1 MACLAQ
7 CLGPERMRKLI
18 RCAEA
23 IERVQD
29 QPGLVAAVKVGY
41 TQLNLCD
48 TVSIILSQ
56 TYDTQRMVL
65 SKKFESF
72 TIFWWAHYQAQIRQ
86 AA

>member
-29 QPGLVAAVKVGY
+29 QPGLVAAVKVR
-41 TQLNLCD
+41 
-48 TVSIILSQ
+48 LSGVI
-56 TYDTQRMVL
+56 RR
-65 SKKFESF
+65 FPSF
-72 TIFWWAHYQAQIRQ
+72 IFLAHYLDSTSQSAPDLSV
-86 AA
+86 